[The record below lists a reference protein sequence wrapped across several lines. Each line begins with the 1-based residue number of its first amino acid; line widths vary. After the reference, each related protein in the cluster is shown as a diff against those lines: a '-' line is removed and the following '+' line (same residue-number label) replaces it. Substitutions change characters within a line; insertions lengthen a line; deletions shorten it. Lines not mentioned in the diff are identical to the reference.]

1 MLSFKSGSS
10 CELCI
15 LSLKTVVCR
24 RYAYFNCTKKGIGS
38 PWLMLWCSIQVGIW
52 MSSVG
57 LEVESETCGL
67 RPVRF
72 GGTGMKLFRED

>member
-15 LSLKTVVCR
+15 LSLKTVVCH
-24 RYAYFNCTKKGIGS
+24 RYAYFNCTKKGISS
-38 PWLMLWCSIQVGIW
+38 PCLMLWCSIQVGIW
-52 MSSVG
+52 MLSVG

-67 RPVRF
+67 RPRDSGVQ
-72 GGTGMKLFRED
+72 G

>member
-38 PWLMLWCSIQVGIW
+38 PRLMLWCSIQVGIK
-52 MSSVG
+52 
-57 LEVESETCGL
+57 SETCGL